1 MSLFPLS
8 LTSQGMRYSG
18 SLLPSGNTS
27 SLWLLK
33 YHTLPALSLD
43 SLRVLIPHPRLHQL
57 YMWRCFRT
65 QSVALFSSMPF
76 SVSHP
81 ALWLPMLKAAEALP
95 PARETTPESH
105 TWVFSPSFQTLM
117 VIVNVTQPK
126 ESLDLL
132 HQLSHFNKQHYWPLC
147 SSCQRSKSCLWFL
160 SLLHS
165 TSKLSAKCLGFEMTQ
180 SSSGV
185 SLLPSASAT
194 PDHSTITSPP
204 GPAIFPSLGFLLP
217 PVLLPIH
224 SLHRVNQIK

>member
-8 LTSQGMRYSG
+8 LTSQGMQYSG

-43 SLRVLIPHPRLHQL
+43 SLRVLIPHPCLHRL
-57 YMWRCFRT
+57 YTWRCFRT

-81 ALWLPMLKAAEALP
+81 ALWLPMLKAAEAVP
-95 PARETTPESH
+95 PARETTSESR

-132 HQLSHFNKQHYWPLC
+132 HQLSHVNKQHYWPLC
-147 SSCQRSKSCLWFL
+147 SSCQRSKSCL
-160 SLLHS
+160 
-165 TSKLSAKCLGFEMTQ
+165 
-180 SSSGV
+180 
-185 SLLPSASAT
+185 
-194 PDHSTITSPP
+194 
-204 GPAIFPSLGFLLP
+204 
-217 PVLLPIH
+217 
-224 SLHRVNQIK
+224 